1 VSGARAGVN
10 GDERR
15 ATSGGYEDGGEKKR
29 LTMILEICGLGT
41 GLDWLVQ

>member
-1 VSGARAGVN
+1 MSRARASVN
-10 GDERR
+10 GDEWR
-15 ATSGGYEDGGEKKR
+15 AASRGYDNGGERKR